1 MKTANLT
8 TTVQRMSRTVAGL
21 FARSLLALWLAASAT
36 IGFAADPADAPG
48 AQACQADARKLCPG
62 ARPGGGRVLGC
73 LKEREAEL
81 SERCKAALPTLQRC
95 AQEVKTVCG
104 GSGRRELRECLRNR
118 ADQLSAECRV
128 QP

>member
-1 MKTANLT
+1 MKTSTLAVRAL
-8 TTVQRMSRTVAGL
+8 AGL
-21 FARSLLALWLAASAT
+21 LLAASAAA
-36 IGFAADPADAPG
+36 GFAADAPA

-81 SERCKAALPTLQRC
+81 SAGCTAALPTLQRC

-104 GSGRRELRECLRNR
+104 NSGRREMRECLRSR
-118 ADQLSAECRV
+118 ADQLSAECRP
-128 QP
+128 QR

>member
-1 MKTANLT
+1 MQPPTLA
-8 TTVQRMSRTVAGL
+8 
-21 FARSLLALWLAASAT
+21 ARALAAMLLAAFAAP
-36 IGFAADPADAPG
+36 GFAADAPG

-73 LKEREAEL
+73 LKKREAEL
-81 SERCKAALPTLQRC
+81 SEPCKAALPTLQRC

-104 GSGRRELRECLRNR
+104 GSGRRELRECLRSR

>member
-1 MKTANLT
+1 MKTPTL
-8 TTVQRMSRTVAGL
+8 SGLVA
-21 FARSLLALWLAASAT
+21 RALIALGLAACAT
-36 IGFAADPADAPG
+36 IGFAADPADTPG
-48 AQACQADARKLCPG
+48 GQACQADARKLCPG

-73 LKEREAEL
+73 LKERETEL

-118 ADQLSAECRV
+118 AEQLSAECRA

>member
-1 MKTANLT
+1 MRPASTALL
-8 TTVQRMSRTVAGL
+8 QA
-21 FARSLLALWLAASAT
+21 ALALLLAASASPG
-36 IGFAADPADAPG
+36 IAADAPG
-48 AQACQADARKLCPG
+48 AQACQADVRKLCPG

-81 SERCKAALPTLQRC
+81 SAGCRAALPTLQRC

-104 GSGRRELRECLRNR
+104 DQGRRELRECLRSR

>member
-1 MKTANLT
+1 MQPSPT
-8 TTVQRMSRTVAGL
+8 TLLQGALALLLAAFASAGL
-21 FARSLLALWLAASAT
+21 A
-36 IGFAADPADAPG
+36 ADAPA
-48 AQACQADARKLCPG
+48 AQACQADVRKLCPG

-81 SERCKAALPTLQRC
+81 SADCKAALPALQRC

-104 GSGRRELRECLRNR
+104 SQGRRELRECLRSKS
-118 ADQLSAECRV
+118 DQFSAECRV